1 MPDNIWIDNNWSENQ
16 EYIYNSKNELLQI
29 IRTDY
34 EKNNQ
39 LIYSNLGR
47 HLNEGLI
54 KEQFKVILNSI
65 IQRKNIKKSD
75 RIVINFNTSIHT
87 VTVKINNEIYDS
99 MSFLEEY
106 KLYREAL
113 NRFTTIFSIEIFK
126 YNKLYKL
133 NIFLTVNNLKVVL
146 EKQILNDKTIF
157 YR

>member
-1 MPDNIWIDNNWSENQ
+1 M
-16 EYIYNSKNELLQI
+16 
-29 IRTDY
+29 
-34 EKNNQ
+34 
-39 LIYSNLGR
+39 
-47 HLNEGLI
+47 
-54 KEQFKVILNSI
+54 EQFKVILNSI

-146 EKQILNDKTIF
+146 EKQILSNKTIF
-157 YR
+157 YC